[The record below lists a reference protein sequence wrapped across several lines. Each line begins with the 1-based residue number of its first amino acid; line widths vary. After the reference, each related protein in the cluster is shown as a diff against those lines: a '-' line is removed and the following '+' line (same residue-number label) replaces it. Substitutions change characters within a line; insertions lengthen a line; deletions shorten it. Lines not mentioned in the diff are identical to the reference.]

1 LRTCGPKRSSEQE
14 EMVRGLQ
21 ILRDSEGETTII
33 ERDSEKGREMA
44 GYFLEKRGIVT
55 ALLDQD
61 RMI

>member
-1 LRTCGPKRSSEQE
+1 VAQREAPSRRRWL
-14 EMVRGLQ
+14 
-21 ILRDSEGETTII
+21 ETTII